1 MTRFVKLSLIAVMA
15 LVVFAPINDAS
26 AAQWSLTAK
35 SALAAA
41 APASDIQQISRWD
54 RHPRRHLRYSLP
66 PDIFKPRCWIN
77 RWGVMHCPY
86 RRRGLRHSE
95 RRNCTV
101 NSWGKLICH

>member
-1 MTRFVKLSLIAVMA
+1 MTRFVKLSLVAVMA
-15 LVVFAPINDAS
+15 LVIFAPIKDAS
-26 AAQWSLTAK
+26 AAPWSLAAK
-35 SALAAA
+35 SALTAAL
-41 APASDIQQISRWD
+41 PASDIKKIGRWD

-86 RRRGLRHSE
+86 RRRGLRRAE